1 MKVST
6 FFDNYYAPNRLLGK
20 SQNTFRLYR
29 ICFRHLART
38 LGREAFLSDLEDEII
53 KKHLQKLLDE
63 GRAKATVNKER
74 CSIVA
79 LWRYAC
85 QRGLIEKWP
94 DIPKQK
100 EPERTPIAWMR
111 DDIKRLLAECER
123 TQGMVGTCPAGLFWT
138 TLVRICLD
146 SGERIGA
153 LMQSEWSWL
162 DNGSINI
169 RGEVRKGGKRDKWFQ
184 LSDETNDLLMKMRNY
199 RQSQFIFH
207 WPYSHT
213 YIWNRY
219 AKILERAGLPT
230 GRKCGW
236 HRIRKTSASVAYQAG
251 LDPQELLDHTDRRTT
266 QRYLDP
272 RFTRATQ
279 ASSIL
284 ADWLRNPP
292 VVHKQKKQA

>member
-1 MKVST
+1 MQLKQ
-6 FFDNYYAPNRLLGK
+6 FFADYYAPNRLLGK

-29 ICFRHLART
+29 ICFGHLART
-38 LGREAFLSDLEDEII
+38 FGREPELTDLTDEII
-53 KKHLQKLLDE
+53 KKHLQKLLNE
-63 GRAKATVNKER
+63 GRSKATVNKER

-85 QRGLIEKWP
+85 QKGLIAQWP

-100 EPERTPIAWMR
+100 EPERTPIAWLR
-111 DDIKRLLAECER
+111 DDVAKLIDACQT
-123 TQGMVGTCPAGLFWT
+123 TQGMVGKCPASLFWT
-138 TLVRICLD
+138 ALVRVCLD
-146 SGERIGA
+146 TGERIGA

-162 DNGSINI
+162 DNGSLNI
-169 RGEVRKGGKRDKWFQ
+169 RGEVRKGGKRDKWFE
-184 LSDETNDLLMKMRNY
+184 LSPESNDLLIKMQAY
-199 RQSQFIFH
+199 RQSSFIFH
-207 WPYSHT
+207 WPYCYS
-213 YIWNRY
+213 YVWNRY

-251 LDPQELLDHTDRRTT
+251 FDPQELLDHTDRRTT

-272 RFTRATQ
+272 RFSRETQ
-279 ASSIL
+279 PAKII

-292 VVHKQKKQA
+292 KIDKRKQA